1 MRYRVKKLRESLG
14 YTQQAFAAKLE
25 LAPGAV
31 SAWETGRQEVPPS
44 RIQQICE
51 TFGARREWLESGRGV
66 MLGPTKKRLTEE
78 DLAIEGIL
86 DILRSL
92 PPEKYQFVVKVARRL
107 TQTAG
112 AVTAMKAETA
122 ENAENATSPEDA
134 ISPETVEDSATATA
148 ENA

>member
-51 TFGARREWLESGRGV
+51 TFGARREWLESGEGV
-66 MLGPTKKRLTEE
+66 MMGPTKKRLTEE

-122 ENAENATSPEDA
+122 ENATSLEDA
-134 ISPETVEDSATATA
+134 TNAEDSATATA
-148 ENA
+148 TAETA